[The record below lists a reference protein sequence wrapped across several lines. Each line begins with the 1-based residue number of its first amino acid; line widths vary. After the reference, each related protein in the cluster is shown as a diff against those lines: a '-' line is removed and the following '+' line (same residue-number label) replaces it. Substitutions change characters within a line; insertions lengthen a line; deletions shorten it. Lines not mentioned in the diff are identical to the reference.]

1 MCWPR
6 VGEAN
11 PLFSVYIA
19 LWRSTA
25 LAIIY
30 NVVGRQRN
38 LGLPGGVPW
47 GLDWQNGNYTYRIQN
62 TELTHSHDCIKFSNG
77 SFSLLL
83 RNFNWWMIFC
93 FQSRSEV
100 DMFKNPGRKIS
111 PILNLSSLPCMPQ
124 SCLILVSKY
133 LFNISLSNI
142 KYQIKRKLCKKYWI
156 IEHNLF

>member
-38 LGLPGGVPW
+38 LGLRGGVLNKTLCDKVCQW
-47 GLDWQNGNYTYRIQN
+47 LVAGLWFSQGTPVSSTNITYYAVDSSANNKSQH
-62 TELTHSHDCIKFSNG
+62 ELWHCLCLFVFGFNNHFLQKA
-77 SFSLLL
+77 SL
-83 RNFNWWMIFC
+83 
-93 FQSRSEV
+93 
-100 DMFKNPGRKIS
+100 KIS
-111 PILNLSSLPCMPQ
+111 QILFKWSFYYK
-124 SCLILVSKY
+124 VS
-133 LFNISLSNI
+133 
-142 KYQIKRKLCKKYWI
+142 
-156 IEHNLF
+156 